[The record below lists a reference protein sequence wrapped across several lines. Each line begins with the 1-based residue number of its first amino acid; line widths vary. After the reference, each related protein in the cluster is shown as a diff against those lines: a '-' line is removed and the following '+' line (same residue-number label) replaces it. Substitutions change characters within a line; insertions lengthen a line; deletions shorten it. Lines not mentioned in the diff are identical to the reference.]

1 MSRKVLNDVRFIL
14 QRKGYINTHRIVNED
29 LVKPNHK
36 FPRTSSRFQKM
47 HSRKE
52 YKNNLIKL
60 SNRSNVPQL

>member
-1 MSRKVLNDVRFIL
+1 MSRKVLNDIRFIL

-29 LVKPNHK
+29 LVKPNPK
-36 FPRTSSRFQKM
+36 FVRTSSRFQKL

-60 SNRSNVPQL
+60 SNTNNVSQL